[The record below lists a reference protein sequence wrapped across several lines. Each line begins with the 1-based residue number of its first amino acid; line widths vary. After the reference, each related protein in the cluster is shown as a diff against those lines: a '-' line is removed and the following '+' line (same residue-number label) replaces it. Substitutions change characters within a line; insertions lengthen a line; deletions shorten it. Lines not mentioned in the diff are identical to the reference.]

1 MIFEVTVM
9 LCLDKNDLLDNMILQ
24 ELSGR
29 PVPFDIWL
37 DAMDELAGEPDCEQL
52 LEEKGL
58 SREDVLRSAEAYK
71 TGFRRR
77 LSDRDLPVYD
87 RFALCRLL
95 SEQAQSEPSE
105 ELLRIYCGI
114 LCDPGLLLDHEP
126 EITDAEDRT
135 DYEEQIIW
143 QYFDLLTEQNKLLH
157 TIKQRKEL
165 AGRFEKITKENRSP
179 KPVDCDTGRSYEIL
193 QCFLGLFDM
202 PQKGNESILLDNL
215 SHYIQVAGA
224 SPALKSIEPLFLFR
238 LLTRRQS
245 YMCSQPGFEAKLP
258 PLWRRDNNKVDEN
271 NGRNFKQY
279 RLNLHLFCRL
289 CHIYRK
295 DEAVD
300 FPLCWYGLEQVTVLK
315 AFYWDHI
322 ATDWRYADSE
332 DDFPF
337 IPTIEELVEDFLF
350 SCFENGYGDNVLFMD
365 SGLTYRELE
374 RFQCSSNP
382 AISHTLE
389 KLSDYMN
396 CHAAELAERFLQADL
411 PQVKVLCRDI
421 LEQAGIEGI
430 YQPKSAHNLALFLAS
445 INGGLMDIQDYF
457 AGQYLIQAGHALSA
471 TV

>member
-1 MIFEVTVM
+1 M
-9 LCLDKNDLLDNMILQ
+9 LSLDRNDPLDRMILQ
-24 ELSGR
+24 ELNGQ
-29 PVPFDIWL
+29 PVLFDTWL
-37 DAMDELAGEPDCEQL
+37 DAMDELSEEPDCEQL
-52 LEEKGL
+52 LQEKGL
-58 SREDVLRSAEAYK
+58 DREDALGRAEAYK
-71 TGFRRR
+71 ADFRRR
-77 LSDRDLPVYD
+77 LSDRGLPVYD
-87 RFALCRLL
+87 RFELCRLL

-105 ELLRIYCGI
+105 ELLRIYCEI

-165 AGRFEKITKENRSP
+165 AGKFDKITKENRSP
-179 KPVDCDTGRSYEIL
+179 KPVDCDTMRNYEIL

-202 PQKGNESILLDNL
+202 PQKGSESILLDNL

-224 SPALKSIEPLFLFR
+224 SSALKSVEPLFLFR

-245 YMCSQPGFEAKLP
+245 YMCSQPNFEAKLP

-279 RLNLHLFCRL
+279 RLNLHLFCGL
-289 CHIYRK
+289 CHIYHR

-315 AFYWDHI
+315 TFYWDHI
-322 ATDWRYADSE
+322 ATGWRYADSE

-337 IPTIEELVEDFLF
+337 IPSIEELVEDSLF

-382 AISHTLE
+382 LIYHTLE
-389 KLSDYMN
+389 ILSDYMN
-396 CHAAELAERFLQADL
+396 CHAAELAERFSQAC
-411 PQVKVLCRDI
+411 PSQIKSLCQDI
-421 LEQAGIEGI
+421 LERASIEKL
-430 YQPKSAHNLALFLAS
+430 YQPKSAHGLALLLVS
-445 INGGLMDIQDYF
+445 INRGLMDLQDYF
-457 AGQYLIQAGHALSA
+457 AGQYLIQAGHALSSIF
-471 TV
+471 

>member
-1 MIFEVTVM
+1 M
-9 LCLDKNDLLDNMILQ
+9 LCLDRNDPLDRMIAQ
-24 ELSGR
+24 ELEGQ

-37 DAMDELAGEPDCEQL
+37 DAMDELAKEPDCEQL
-52 LEEKGL
+52 MQEKGL
-58 SREDVLRSAEAYK
+58 DREDMLRSAEAYK
-71 TGFRRR
+71 ADFRRR
-77 LSDRDLPVYD
+77 LLDSGFPVYD
-87 RFALCRLL
+87 RFELCRLL

-105 ELLRIYCGI
+105 ELLRIYCEI

-165 AGRFEKITKENRSP
+165 AGKFDKITKENRSP
-179 KPVDCDTGRSYEIL
+179 KPVDCDTMRSYEIL

-202 PQKGNESILLDNL
+202 PQKGSESILLDNL

-224 SPALKSIEPLFLFR
+224 SSALKSVEPLFLFR

-245 YMCSQPGFEAKLP
+245 YMCSQPNFEAKLP
-258 PLWRRDNNKVDEN
+258 PLWRRDNNKIDEN

-279 RLNLHLFCRL
+279 RLNLHLFCGL
-289 CHIYRK
+289 CHIYRR

-337 IPTIEELVEDFLF
+337 IPSIEELVEDSLF

-382 AISHTLE
+382 LIYHTLE
-389 KLSDYMN
+389 ILSDYMN
-396 CHAAELAERFLQADL
+396 CHATELAERFSQSC
-411 PQVKVLCRDI
+411 PSQIKSLCQDI
-421 LEQAGIEGI
+421 LERASIEKL
-430 YQPKSAHNLALFLAS
+430 YQPKSAHGLALLLAS
-445 INGGLMDIQDYF
+445 INQGLMDLQDYF
-457 AGQYLIQAGHALSA
+457 AGQYLLQAGHALSSMP
-471 TV
+471 

>member
-1 MIFEVTVM
+1 MLRLDRNDPLDRMIA
-9 LCLDKNDLLDNMILQ
+9 Q
-24 ELSGR
+24 ELEGQ

-37 DAMDELAGEPDCEQL
+37 NAMDELAEEPDCDQIL
-52 LEEKGL
+52 REKGFC
-58 SREDVLRSAEAYK
+58 REDVLRNAEAY
-71 TGFRRR
+71 RADLHRR
-77 LSDRDLPVYD
+77 LSDRGIPVYD
-87 RFALCRLL
+87 RFGLCRLL
-95 SEQAQSEPSE
+95 SEQAQSAPSK
-105 ELLRIYCGI
+105 ELLRIYCEI

-135 DYEEQIIW
+135 DYEEQTIW

-157 TIKQRKEL
+157 TMIQRKEL
-165 AGRFEKITKENRSP
+165 AGKFESITKENRSP
-179 KPVDCDTGRSYEIL
+179 KPVDCDTGRSYEVL

-215 SHYIQVAGA
+215 SHYIQIAGA

-238 LLTRRQS
+238 LITRRQS
-245 YMCSQPGFEAKLP
+245 YMCSQPNFEAKLS

-279 RLNLHLFCRL
+279 RLNLHLFYRL
-289 CHIYRK
+289 CYIYRK

-300 FPLCWYGLEQVTVLK
+300 FPLCWYGLEQITVLK

-337 IPTIEELVEDFLF
+337 IPTIEELVEDSLF
-350 SCFENGYGDNVLFMD
+350 SCFENGYGDNVLFID
-365 SGLTYRELE
+365 SGLTCRKLE

-382 AISHTLE
+382 VISHALE

-396 CHAAELAERFLQADL
+396 CHAAELAERFSQAN
-411 PQVKVLCRDI
+411 PSQIKSLCQDI
-421 LEQAGIEGI
+421 LERAGIEEI
-430 YQPKSAHNLALFLAS
+430 YQPKSAHDLSLFLSS
-445 INGGLMDIQDYF
+445 INQGLMDLQDYF
-457 AGQYLIQAGHALSA
+457 ARQYLIQAGRALSS
-471 TV
+471 TF